1 MCLTLGPR
9 LLTLPGPNSLIASQS
24 FQSKSSS
31 PFPGSKAP
39 TYILFTLWLLS
50 YPLPSLSLLQT
61 HWPPG
66 CYLDLLSNF
75 QPQGLCTSCS
85 PFLKNIAFGWTC
97 SLLPLEFCSNTILH
111 KIATPVALVT
121 SHMSYVLLFAVCLPL
136 LVCMLHVH
144 RDFVFSPLSQYLEPL
159 S

>member
-9 LLTLPGPNSLIASQS
+9 LLALPGPNSLIASQS

-39 TYILFTLWLLS
+39 TYSLFTLWLLS
-50 YPLPSLSLLQT
+50 CPLPSLSLLQT

-75 QPQGLCTSCS
+75 QPQGLCTPCS
-85 PFLKNIAFGWTC
+85 PLFEKHCLWMY
-97 SLLPLEFCSNTILH
+97 LLPPASG
-111 KIATPVALVT
+111 
-121 SHMSYVLLFAVCLPL
+121 VLLKYYFTQNRDPSNSCHISHVLCFTLCCLSFPVGMHVTWAQGL
-136 LVCMLHVH
+136 LFFPHCP
-144 RDFVFSPLSQYLEPL
+144 ST
-159 S
+159 